1 MKMKTILLLALSL
14 VPALLAGCSSARQ
27 EPPSTVTKDSRGN
40 LVIQQAQPRQGYRD
54 SGIPPFHYY
63 NPVTQQNDWEKY
75 QSPRINHR
83 K

>member
-1 MKMKTILLLALSL
+1 MKMKTILLLAPLLS
-14 VPALLAGCSSARQ
+14 LLAGCSSARQ

-40 LVIQQAQPRQGYRD
+40 LVIQQDQRREEYRG

-75 QSPRINHR
+75 QTPRSNIQ